1 MQKTTKFNAMKKYPT
16 DLNDMQ
22 WQVIEKIQN
31 DKRQRGHSLRIIWNA
46 IFYVTTT
53 GCQWRMLPNDY
64 PPWQTV
70 YYHFSN
76 WKRNGLITQIHE
88 ALVAMVRKKAGKKEC
103 PSVGIIDSQSVKTT
117 CVGGEARGY
126 DAGKKTK
133 GRKRHIVVDTMGL
146 LICVLVHSAEIQDRD
161 GAKLVLE
168 KLKEDLVSLVKIF
181 ADGGYA
187 GKLIEFVAETY
198 NWIIEIVKRSDVGF
212 KILPK
217 RWIVER
223 TFSWINNARRN
234 SKDYEYLTETSE
246 AIIRLAM
253 IKVML
258 SRIKN

>member
-1 MQKTTKFNAMKKYPT
+1 MKKYST
-16 DLNDMQ
+16 DLNDLQ
-22 WQVIEKIQN
+22 WQVIENIQK
-31 DKRQRGHSLRIIWNA
+31 DKRQRGHSLRVIWNV
-46 IFYVTTT
+46 IFYITAT

-76 WKRNGLITQIHE
+76 WKKNGLIKQVHDSLTE
-88 ALVAMVRKKAGKKEC
+88 MVRKKAGKNTL

-117 CVGGEARGY
+117 SVGGEFRGY

-146 LICVLVHSAEIQDRD
+146 IIYVMVHSAGIQDRD
-161 GAKLVLE
+161 GAKLVMD
-168 KLKEDLVSLVKIF
+168 KLKEDLIHLVKIF

-187 GKLIEFVAETY
+187 GKLVEFAAQTY
-198 NWIIEIVKRSDVGF
+198 NWIIEIVKRNDVGF

-246 AIIRLAM
+246 AM
-253 IKVML
+253 IHLSMVKVML
-258 SRIKN
+258 NRIK